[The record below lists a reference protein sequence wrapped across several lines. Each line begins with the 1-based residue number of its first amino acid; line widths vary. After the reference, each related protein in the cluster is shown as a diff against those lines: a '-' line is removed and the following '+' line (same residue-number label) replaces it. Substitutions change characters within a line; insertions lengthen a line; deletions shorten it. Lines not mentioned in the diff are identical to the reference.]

1 MIYPPNHPV
10 ALAHEAL
17 HGRRPMTSRSRDSA
31 LVPTECLRHTT
42 GNTMAANRTAQSHMP
57 QYPDIPQYSGRT
69 SSSGR
74 NSICESCKRCSMSSQ
89 GSGGMHSERSMRHHS
104 EIISAA
110 RYYSLS
116 RQQWSNAGLSRPG
129 SSSIADNKIQYHRP
143 LSSGLVYMT
152 GLANDSES
160 SRISAAQ
167 PWDSSRRLI
176 HKPSYASTTAVA
188 TQTQKA
194 SPLAVEHRPL
204 YGFYAQRS
212 VAAPAGGQKCRRMAK
227 HMSMPVPSGAVASHA
242 YATSP
247 VEQEQSEASAAA
259 YMATRHARQLS
270 MPQDASLQHQ
280 SGATF
285 AHGRRYGS
293 QPFNSGETAA
303 PLGLLPKPS
312 LAHIGA
318 TAKPTGGGSG
328 LAVHLQPGKPA
339 NLSAAANNSAKTRNK
354 AQSRG
359 LLGWLIG
366 GLFSGSRKG
375 GGKRSE
381 TQGQMQRIER
391 RVHMLVAT
399 GALRVATRAMV
410 PLVTQLCMVVWSTLH
425 SINASD
431 GVLTKVYAAA
441 ILLLSTQG
449 LLDMALYHI
458 FDTQADNSD

>member
-1 MIYPPNHPV
+1 MSFIMHPSNAAAQAAANGGSAEHIKTTDSTQMASFYYSSIDAAGARHSQMAAGVSTNYYYHNRSNLVVAADAPPNIAGNNVGSGIAAATFAARSTPLASRESLGLSRGGANETSPGVGNGTATGNGAGSRCRPAPLMIYPPNHPV

-212 VAAPAGGQKCRRMAK
+212 VAAPAGGQK
-227 HMSMPVPSGAVASHA
+227 
-242 YATSP
+242 
-247 VEQEQSEASAAA
+247 
-259 YMATRHARQLS
+259 
-270 MPQDASLQHQ
+270 
-280 SGATF
+280 
-285 AHGRRYGS
+285 
-293 QPFNSGETAA
+293 
-303 PLGLLPKPS
+303 
-312 LAHIGA
+312 
-318 TAKPTGGGSG
+318 
-328 LAVHLQPGKPA
+328 
-339 NLSAAANNSAKTRNK
+339 
-354 AQSRG
+354 
-359 LLGWLIG
+359 
-366 GLFSGSRKG
+366 
-375 GGKRSE
+375 
-381 TQGQMQRIER
+381 
-391 RVHMLVAT
+391 
-399 GALRVATRAMV
+399 
-410 PLVTQLCMVVWSTLH
+410 
-425 SINASD
+425 
-431 GVLTKVYAAA
+431 
-441 ILLLSTQG
+441 
-449 LLDMALYHI
+449 
-458 FDTQADNSD
+458 

>member
-1 MIYPPNHPV
+1 
-10 ALAHEAL
+10 
-17 HGRRPMTSRSRDSA
+17 
-31 LVPTECLRHTT
+31 
-42 GNTMAANRTAQSHMP
+42 
-57 QYPDIPQYSGRT
+57 
-69 SSSGR
+69 
-74 NSICESCKRCSMSSQ
+74 
-89 GSGGMHSERSMRHHS
+89 
-104 EIISAA
+104 
-110 RYYSLS
+110 
-116 RQQWSNAGLSRPG
+116 
-129 SSSIADNKIQYHRP
+129 
-143 LSSGLVYMT
+143 
-152 GLANDSES
+152 
-160 SRISAAQ
+160 
-167 PWDSSRRLI
+167 
-176 HKPSYASTTAVA
+176 
-188 TQTQKA
+188 
-194 SPLAVEHRPL
+194 
-204 YGFYAQRS
+204 
-212 VAAPAGGQKCRRMAK
+212 MAK

-242 YATSP
+242 YAISP

-458 FDTQADNSD
+458 FDTQADNSDVSLPSGIPPSSYNNAGSSSGASGGKAPNSFAPHSQHRFHHQPSLVYLHSDAVYTPRASHDRRPSSNWHDP